1 MSTCSVHTVW
11 ALATKNVDV
20 AARDRQFLDQIIP
33 SVQGLPGYV
42 HGVWARS
49 TDGSRGYNT
58 IVFDDRRNAEGL
70 LAQIEDNMPQS
81 AAAGVQLESLEV
93 MDVIASS

>member
-1 MSTCSVHTVW
+1 M
-11 ALATKNVDV
+11 
-20 AARDRQFLDQIIP
+20 AA
-33 SVQGLPGYV
+33 
-42 HGVWARS
+42 
-49 TDGSRGYNT
+49 
-58 IVFDDRRNAEGL
+58 DDRRNAEGL